1 MHFLVHVPCDV
12 KDLMAVAKVSG
23 LLHLFTA
30 KPGDNG
36 PPKPEDVAPN
46 FAGPDGGKLG
56 TMLAWLSPGNSLMHC
71 DMDQQI
77 WTPSVAKD
85 ENGKPYY
92 WVGFWKDKMPTE
104 SDLRRTYTQSG
115 PLVKFGNQS
124 WKLPTPDTVDSRAVY
139 ADDGSMR
146 WEVIRQFSWVCD
158 EAQALRQQYLDE
170 FGLRDM
176 VFRVDP
182 SQQIGWLLKLLQIN
196 YRILPEVA
204 IALDMWIGKDHI
216 IDTVL
221 STLGLSRK
229 GASDG

>member
-12 KDLMAVAKVSG
+12 KDLMAVAKASG
-23 LLHLFTA
+23 LVHLFTA
-30 KPGDNG
+30 KPGDDG
-36 PPKPEDVAPN
+36 PPTPEDVAPN
-46 FAGPDGGKLG
+46 FVGPDGGKLG
-56 TMLAWLSPGNSLMHC
+56 TMLAWRSPGNSLLHY
-71 DMDQQI
+71 DPDNQT
-77 WTPSVAKD
+77 WTPSVASD
-85 ENGKPYY
+85 EHGKPYY
-92 WVGFWKDKMPTE
+92 WVGFWKGKLPTASE
-104 SDLRRTYTQSG
+104 LRRPYTQSG
-115 PLVKFGNQS
+115 PLVTFGNQA

-158 EAQALRQQYLDE
+158 EAQALRQQYLSE

-196 YRILPEVA
+196 YRMLPEVA
-204 IALDMWIGKDHI
+204 VALDMWIGKDHI

-229 GASDG
+229 GASE

>member
-1 MHFLVHVPCDV
+1 VHFLVHVPCDV
-12 KDLMAVAKVSG
+12 KSLEQTAKVAG
-23 LLHLFTA
+23 LTHLF
-30 KPGDNG
+30 GG
-36 PPKPEDVAPN
+36 HDVLPN
-46 FAGPDGGKLG
+46 HAGPGGEQFGVMLG
-56 TMLAWLSPGNSLMHC
+56 WLSPGNPLMHYSPE
-71 DMDQQI
+71 QQD
-77 WTPSVAKD
+77 WTPSVVKD
-85 ENGKPYY
+85 ENGKPRY
-92 WVGFWKDKMPTE
+92 WVGIWKEKPPTE
-104 SDLRRTYTQSG
+104 SELRRHYTQAG
-115 PLVKFGNQS
+115 PLVRMGNQS

-182 SQQIGWLLKLLQIN
+182 SQQVGWLLKLLQIN

-204 IALDMWIGKDHI
+204 IALDMWVGKDHI

>member
-1 MHFLVHVPCDV
+1 MHY
-12 KDLMAVAKVSG
+12 A
-23 LLHLFTA
+23 
-30 KPGDNG
+30 
-36 PPKPEDVAPN
+36 PE
-46 FAGPDGGKLG
+46 
-56 TMLAWLSPGNSLMHC
+56 
-71 DMDQQI
+71 QQD

-85 ENGKPYY
+85 ENGKPRY
-92 WVGFWKDKMPTE
+92 WVGFWKEKPPTE
-104 SDLRRTYTQSG
+104 SELRRHYTQSG

-182 SQQIGWLLKLLQIN
+182 SQQVCWLLKLLQIN

-204 IALDMWIGKDHI
+204 IALDMWVGKDHI